1 LIGELKLLNDRGSYY
16 KGGSIMLLRSLG
28 TGVSGL
34 KNFQTYLDVIGNNI
48 SNVSTTGF
56 KKGRINFEDM
66 FNDDVQN
73 ASAGRNAIQVGL
85 GSQTGSIDNIV
96 TNGVVN
102 STGNPYDVAINGE
115 GYFQVSDGTNR
126 FFTRAGDF
134 KLNDAGQLVTSQ
146 GYSIDGVTGNFNNLS
161 SFTIAS
167 DGTISGVN
175 NDGTP
180 AAGLGKLNIYVFN
193 NPAGLEKV
201 GNSLYQESGNSGT
214 ATPLTGVGTSTKI
227 QQGALEGSNVD
238 LTDEMTALIEA
249 QRAYQANART
259 ITTADQ
265 ILQELV
271 QLKR

>member
-1 LIGELKLLNDRGSYY
+1 
-16 KGGSIMLLRSLG
+16 MLLRSLG

-66 FNDDVQN
+66 FNDNVQN
-73 ASAGRNAIQVGL
+73 ASTGRNAIQVGL

-115 GYFQVSDGTNR
+115 GYFQVSDGTNK
-126 FFTRAGDF
+126 FYTRAGDF
-134 KLNDAGQLVTSQ
+134 KLNDVGELVTSQ
-146 GYSIDGVTGNFNNLS
+146 GYSIDGVTGNFNGLS

-167 DGTISGVN
+167 DGTITGVN

-180 AAGLGKLNIYVFN
+180 ATGLGKINVYVFN
-193 NPAGLEKV
+193 NPAGLEKI
-201 GNSLYQESGNSGT
+201 GNSLFQVSGNSGG
-214 ATPLTGVGTSTKI
+214 AVPATGVGTSTKI

-238 LTDEMTALIEA
+238 LTDEMTSLIEA
-249 QRAYQANART
+249 QRAYQANAKT

-265 ILQELV
+265 ILQTLV
-271 QLKR
+271 QLKQ

>member
-1 LIGELKLLNDRGSYY
+1 
-16 KGGSIMLLRSLG
+16 MLLRSLG

-56 KKGRINFEDM
+56 KKGRIGFEDI
-66 FNDDVQN
+66 FSSNLQSSSKDK
-73 ASAGRNAIQVGL
+73 NAIQVGL
-85 GSQTGSIDNIV
+85 GTQTSSVDNIL
-96 TNGVVN
+96 TYGVVN
-102 STGNPYDVAINGE
+102 PTGNPYDLAINGE
-115 GYFQVSDGTNR
+115 GYFQVKDAAPTPNK
-126 FFTRAGDF
+126 FYTRAGDF
-134 KLNDAGQLVTSQ
+134 KLSTDSKSLVNSQ
-146 GYSIDGVTGNFNNLS
+146 GLTVDITPDPAAPANGFADVS
-161 SFTIAS
+161 SFTIDPSGTITGVLKS
-167 DGTISGVN
+167 DGTSAKL
-175 NDGTP
+175 GTV
-180 AAGLGKLNIYVFN
+180 NIYTFT

-201 GNSLYQESGNSGT
+201 GNSLYQEVANASGAATLLTDNTGT
-214 ATPLTGVGTSTKI
+214 NPGLGTSTKI
-227 QQGALEGSNVD
+227 QQSALEGSNVD

>member
-1 LIGELKLLNDRGSYY
+1 
-16 KGGSIMLLRSLG
+16 MLLRSLG

-66 FNDDVQN
+66 FNDNVQN

-115 GYFQVSDGTNR
+115 GYFQVSDGPNT
-126 FFTRAGDF
+126 FYTRAGDF

-180 AAGLGKLNIYVFN
+180 ATGLGRLNIYVFN

-201 GNSLYQESGNSGT
+201 GNSLYQESGNSGN
-214 ATPLTGVGTSTKI
+214 ANALTGVGTSTKI